1 MYNLNLTVSLYSQ
14 LIVMPTYE
22 CCMIFGTMLSG
33 GLVLGEFQY
42 YTNLQLSIICA
53 GCCVCVSGILYRL
66 SMNELKDEDDDQK
79 QEGDVSES
87 DENKSPE
94 LV

>member
-1 MYNLNLTVSLYSQ
+1 M
-14 LIVMPTYE
+14 
-22 CCMIFGTMLSG
+22 
-33 GLVLGEFQY
+33 GEFQF

-66 SMNELKDEDDDQK
+66 SMNELKDEEDPEPK
-79 QEGDVSES
+79 EGDVSEH
-87 DENKSPE
+87 DENKLPE